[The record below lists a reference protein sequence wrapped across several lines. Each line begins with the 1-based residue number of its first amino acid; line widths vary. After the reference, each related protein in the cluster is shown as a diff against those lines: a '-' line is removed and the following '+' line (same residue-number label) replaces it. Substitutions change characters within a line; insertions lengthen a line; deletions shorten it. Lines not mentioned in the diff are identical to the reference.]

1 MIKSSF
7 NICFSSEKYIYIFFM
22 KEKCLSPALQK
33 GLPPKATTITTAFS
47 ESWMQPNDHNK
58 LLLLKWSLL
67 LRSYSKEACII
78 TKTTLKRTKKML
90 TRLIPVPL
98 GLVGIGGSVKEK
110 GGNVWNRTA
119 VVLKVRS
126 VPNHIEGCGKP
137 TPNFGS
143 ETTVAQDLRRLLGNF
158 TILNLNL

>member
-1 MIKSSF
+1 MR
-7 NICFSSEKYIYIFFM
+7 NIYIFFFM
-22 KEKCLSPALQK
+22 KEKCLYPALQK

-67 LRSYSKEACII
+67 LRSYSKEACIM

-126 VPNHIEGCGKP
+126 VPNHIEGCGRP
-137 TPNFGS
+137 IPNFGS
-143 ETTVAQDLRRLLGNF
+143 ETTAAQDLPSLLGNF
-158 TILNLNL
+158 TTLNLTL

>member
-110 GGNVWNRTA
+110 GRNVWNRTA

-126 VPNHIEGCGKP
+126 VPNHIEGCGRP
-137 TPNFGS
+137 IPNFGS
-143 ETTVAQDLRRLLGNF
+143 ETTAAQDLPRLLGNF
-158 TILNLNL
+158 TTLNRTL

>member
-7 NICFSSEKYIYIFFM
+7 NICFSSQKYIFFFV

-33 GLPPKATTITTAFS
+33 GLPPKATSITTAFR
-47 ESWMQPNDHNK
+47 ESWMQPNDQNK

-98 GLVGIGGSVKEK
+98 ALVGIGGSVKEK
-110 GGNVWNRTA
+110 GRNVWNRTA

-137 TPNFGS
+137 IPTFGS
-143 ETTVAQDLRRLLGNF
+143 ETAVAQDLPRLLGNF
-158 TILNLNL
+158 TILILNL